1 MSLVLDSSVTLARVF
16 PDEWTPAVLQ
26 VFDDHVVHGAWVPD
40 IWKIEL
46 ANVLLFSVKKGRM
59 TKNRRDE
66 ALSDLQFLPISI
78 DTETGKR
85 AWKETIALADRHQ
98 LTVYD
103 ATYLEL
109 AMRLSLPLA
118 TLDRDLRNAA
128 QAEGVA
134 LLGI

>member
-1 MSLVLDSSVTLARVF
+1 
-16 PDEWTPAVLQ
+16 
-26 VFDDHVVHGAWVPD
+26 
-40 IWKIEL
+40 
-46 ANVLLFSVKKGRM
+46 M
-59 TKNRRDE
+59 TRNRCDE

-78 DTETGKR
+78 DAETGKK
-85 AWKETIALADRHQ
+85 AWKETLTLADRHQ

-118 TLDRDLRNAA
+118 TLDRDLRKAA
-128 QAEGVA
+128 QSEGLT